1 MNLSTVAAILSRI
14 MWPSALLPSSWHTRL
29 TLSSVLSVTSG
40 TSRGTVTSLNARS
53 SGSTRSSR
61 DPRRSRGTLRSAAR
75 GAFRVLLW
83 TKRTIQK
90 CFLYHFDKD
99 LSGEWRNSISMFS
112 CMYKIVTK
120 KIHLRKTLEFPECSN
135 LFSFNVRALYPEEIW
150 LVRNTDGSVET
161 EQSIR
166 ILSEWWTIRPCS
178 LWRNMR
184 SRKNDRAKQ
193 IS

>member
-1 MNLSTVAAILSRI
+1 MNLSTVATILSRI
-14 MWPSALLPSSWHTRL
+14 MWPSALLPSSWNTRL

-40 TSRGTVTSLNARS
+40 TSRRTVTSLNARS

-83 TKRTIQK
+83 KKRTIQK

-99 LSGEWRNSISMFS
+99 LSGEWRYSISMFS

-120 KIHLRKTLEFPECSN
+120 T
-135 LFSFNVRALYPEEIW
+135 
-150 LVRNTDGSVET
+150 T
-161 EQSIR
+161 QSISFQEWKVDHQT
-166 ILSEWWTIRPCS
+166 ILRRPERHGGKSEICQQLWVISSQLFVRRCS
-178 LWRNMR
+178 CTGHRQL
-184 SRKNDRAKQ
+184 
-193 IS
+193 